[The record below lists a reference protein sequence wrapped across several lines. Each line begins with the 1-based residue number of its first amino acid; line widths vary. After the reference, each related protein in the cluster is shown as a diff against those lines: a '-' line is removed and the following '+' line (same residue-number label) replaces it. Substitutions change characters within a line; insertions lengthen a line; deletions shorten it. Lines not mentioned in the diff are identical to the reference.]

1 MASKKARPVAEI
13 RADLA
18 RNRAKVADSLGE
30 FVQEVHPKNIARR
43 SIDDAKGFVT
53 EEFNAAKSHVKDENG
68 WRTDRLL
75 AIGGAVLGVVV
86 FAVTLNVVSA
96 RRTRSVS
103 AQVRKALEA
112 SGG

>member
-1 MASKKARPVAEI
+1 MASKNARPVAEI

-18 RNRAKVADSLGE
+18 RNRARVADSLE
-30 FVQEVHPKNIARR
+30 DFVEEVHPKNIARR
-43 SIDDAKGFVT
+43 GINEAKGFVAD
-53 EEFNAAKSHVKDENG
+53 EFNAAKAQVKDANG

-86 FAVTLNVVSA
+86 FAVTINA
-96 RRTRSVS
+96 IAGRRTRSVQ

-112 SGG
+112 SR

>member
-1 MASKKARPVAEI
+1 MAKNKSRPVAEI

-18 RNRAKVADSLGE
+18 RNRTKMADSLGD
-30 FVQEVHPKNIARR
+30 FVEEVHPKNIAKRG
-43 SIDDAKGFVT
+43 INEAKGFVND
-53 EEFNAAKSHVKDENG
+53 EFNAAKAQVKDENG

-86 FAVTLNVVSA
+86 FVVTINVIA
-96 RRTRSVS
+96 GRRTKSVQ

-112 SGG
+112 TS

>member
-30 FVQEVHPKNIARR
+30 FVQEVHPKNIAKR
-43 SIDDAKGFVT
+43 SINDAKGFVSD
-53 EEFNAAKSHVKDENG
+53 EFNAAKAHVRDENG

-86 FAVTLNVVSA
+86 FAVTVNVIA
-96 RRTRSVS
+96 GRRTRSVQ
-103 AQVRKALEA
+103 AQVRKALE
-112 SGG
+112 SGR

>member
-18 RNRAKVADSLGE
+18 RNRVRVADSLGD
-30 FVQEVHPKNIARR
+30 FVQEVHPKNIAKR
-43 SIDDAKGFVT
+43 SINDAKGFVSD
-53 EEFNAAKSHVKDENG
+53 EFNAAKSQVKDENG

-86 FAVTLNVVSA
+86 FAVTINVIA
-96 RRTRSVS
+96 GRRTRSVQ
-103 AQVRKALEA
+103 AQVRKALE
-112 SGG
+112 SGR

>member
-18 RNRAKVADSLGE
+18 RNRVRVADSLGD
-30 FVQEVHPKNIARR
+30 FVQEVHPKNIAKR
-43 SIDDAKGFVT
+43 SINDAKGFVSD
-53 EEFNAAKSHVKDENG
+53 EFNAAKSHVKDENG

-86 FAVTLNVVSA
+86 FAVTINVIA
-96 RRTRSVS
+96 GRRTRSVQ
-103 AQVRKALEA
+103 AQVRKALE
-112 SGG
+112 SGR